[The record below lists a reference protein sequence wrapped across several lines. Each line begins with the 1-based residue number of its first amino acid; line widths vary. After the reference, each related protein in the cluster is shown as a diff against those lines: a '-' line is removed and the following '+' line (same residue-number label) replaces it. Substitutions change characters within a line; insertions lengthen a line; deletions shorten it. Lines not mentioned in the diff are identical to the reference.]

1 MQTQAA
7 TLRTVALPHA
17 GLATDAVLV
26 AGGAAFVA
34 LAAQASFHLGFTP
47 VPITGQT
54 GAALLVGA
62 TLGSVRGAASL
73 ILYLLL
79 GLGGLPVYS
88 GHDHGWSTFS
98 GATGGYIVGFVV
110 AAALVGFLAEGKWD
124 RAFSSSLSAML
135 LGSITIYA
143 FGLLWLH
150 HDLHVSWA
158 TTFEDGLYPFIVGDL
173 AKVFIAALALPSAWR
188 LVRRF
193 SS

>member
-1 MQTQAA
+1 MQSQAT
-7 TLRTVALPHA
+7 TLRAVALPHA

-34 LAAQASFHLGFTP
+34 LAAQVSFHLGFTP

-62 TLGSVRGAASL
+62 ALGSIRGAASL
-73 ILYLLL
+73 ILYLLV
-79 GLGGLPVYS
+79 GIAGVPVYS
-88 GHDHGWSTFS
+88 DHTHGWSVFS
-98 GATGGYIVGFVV
+98 GATGGYIVGFVI
-110 AAALVGFLAEGKWD
+110 AAALVGFLAEGRWD
-124 RAFSSSLSAML
+124 REFSSALSAML
-135 LGSITIYA
+135 IGSVTIYA
-143 FGLLWLH
+143 CGLFWLH
-150 HDLHVSWA
+150 HDLHVSWS
-158 TTFEDGLYPFIVGDL
+158 TTFADGLYPFVLGDL